1 MFLEPSVEV
10 SPHRRAILKLG
21 ESDRS
26 KRLFDERL
34 AQTEEE
40 LAMLAEP
47 IPAHP
52 EVAAQMKVVDRRYD
66 DKVEY
71 NKTWLRFQL
80 NSLQRKSVAEK
91 AQAHSQFMQ
100 TARDVRERSLEKLS
114 KESYQLQRERR
125 NTELDP
131 QAYCYNFSTRRSVQ
145 ITNQTAYNQ
154 EVSILSG
161 VAKYVGFPAA
171 PELSALKPREIE
183 EDLIAMG
190 VRLLLT

>member
-1 MFLEPSVEV
+1 M
-10 SPHRRAILKLG
+10 A
-21 ESDRS
+21 ESDPF

-34 AQTEEE
+34 AQTEAE

-52 EVAAQMKVVDRRYD
+52 EVATQMKVVDRRYD

-71 NKTWLRFQL
+71 KKTWLRFQL

-131 QAYCYNFSTRRSVQ
+131 QPYCYNFSTRRSVQ

-161 VAKYVGFPAA
+161 IAKYVGFPAA